1 MGRRDSLAAAAHN
14 GSGMKAV
21 TAAASDRYAT
31 FPLVRRLLIDE
42 AWRHWPRYAFA
53 FTLMGLAAV
62 GTALTAYLLG
72 AITNNAY
79 NRHFHAIIIIG
90 VVAIVIFTLKGLAT
104 YGATVMLSWIGNSI
118 VADHQRRLFDK
129 LLREDMGFFADRHSS
144 EFIARLNTGTNAVTM
159 VISLLIT
166 AIGRDL
172 LSLMALTVVM
182 VTQDPLLSIAG
193 FIVAP
198 PAFFFLRKLIRRT
211 RGIARMQ
218 FVGGARVIET
228 MQEALQGMRTVKAFS
243 LEDEMRRR
251 LGDSVAAVEHESN
264 KMARVSNRASPLM
277 ETLGGLAI
285 GLASIY
291 TGYRVIEAGAQ
302 PGQFVAF
309 VTAFLLAYEPAKRL
323 ARLNL
328 DLNNA
333 LVGVRILYEVIDSPP
348 GEPRDDDRPP
358 LTVTAARL
366 EFADV
371 RFAYDPGAPVLHAM
385 SFLAQPGKVTA
396 LVGPSGGGKSTV
408 LSLILRFY
416 EFDAGRILIDG
427 QDIAEV
433 SRGSLRRQI
442 AYVGQIVQLFRGT
455 IRDNIALG
463 RLGASEAE
471 IIAAAKAAH
480 AHDFIMGF
488 PAGYDTPVGEHGM
501 QLSGGQ
507 RQRIAVA
514 RALIK
519 DAPIILLDEATAAL
533 DSESERHV
541 QEAIAE
547 LCKGRTTLVIAHR
560 LSTIVHAD
568 CILVVEDG
576 RIVESGRHDELLR
589 QGGRYASFYRLQ
601 LKEQAPTREPATV
614 G

>member
-1 MGRRDSLAAAAHN
+1 
-14 GSGMKAV
+14 MKAGK
-21 TAAASDRYAT
+21 ADSANRYST
-31 FPLVRRLLIDE
+31 FPLVRRLLLDE
-42 AWRHWPRYAFA
+42 AWSHWPRYLIAFV
-53 FTLMGLAAV
+53 LMSVAAG
-62 GTALTAYLLG
+62 GTALTAYLVGSL
-72 AITNNAY
+72 TNEAY
-79 NRHFHAIIIIG
+79 VNRNFHAITVIG
-90 VVAIVIFTLKGLAT
+90 LVAIAVFTIKGFAT
-104 YGATVMLSWIGNSI
+104 YAASVILSSIGNRI
-118 VADHQRRLFDK
+118 VANNQRRLFDK
-129 LLREDMGFFADRHSS
+129 LLRENIGFFADRHSS
-144 EFIARLNTGTNAVTM
+144 EFIARLTTGTTAVIA

-172 LSLMALTVVM
+172 LSLVALSIVM
-182 VTQDPLLSIAG
+182 VVQDPVLSVAG
-193 FIVAP
+193 LIVVP
-198 PAFFFLRKLIRRT
+198 PAFFFLRRLIRRV

-218 FVGGARVIET
+218 FTGGTRVLET
-228 MQEALQGMRTVKAFS
+228 MQEALQGMRTVKAFR

-251 LGDSVAAVEHESN
+251 LGASVSAVEHESN
-264 KMARVSNRASPLM
+264 KMARVSNRASPVM

-291 TGYRVIEAGAQ
+291 AGYRVVETGAA
-302 PGQFVAF
+302 PGQFVSF

-323 ARLNL
+323 ARLNI

-333 LVGVRILYEVIDSPP
+333 LVGVRVLYEVIDSPP
-348 GEPRDDDRPP
+348 GEPDDEDRPP
-358 LTVTAARL
+358 LKVTAARL

-371 RFAYDPGAPVLHAM
+371 RFAYHAGTPVLRGM

-396 LVGPSGGGKSTV
+396 LVGPSGGGKTTV

-416 EFDAGRILIDG
+416 DFNTGRILIDG
-427 QDIAEV
+427 QDIAGV

-463 RLGASEAE
+463 KLDASEAQ
-471 IIAAAKAAH
+471 IVAAAKAAH
-480 AHDFIMGF
+480 AHDFVIGL
-488 PAGYDTPVGEHGM
+488 PAGYDTRVGEQGM

-533 DSESERHV
+533 DSESERYV

-568 CILVVEDG
+568 CILVVEG
-576 RIVESGRHDELLR
+576 GLVVESGRHEELLR

-601 LKEQAPTREPATV
+601 LREQDPAPAREPLTV
-614 G
+614 V